1 MIDVALSS
9 DKSVS
14 SRVPLSV
21 RPTLGLLAIALVLF
35 ALLLT
40 MPLAKAQQVALESES
55 YSVEELRAA
64 YLVSVTRYV
73 TWPNEDNKDVF
84 TIGVLG
90 DEGLY
95 NLLASIPLGTLRD
108 KPVRV
113 EQLARNSQVS
123 QVDLLYVGPRHSGSS
138 DLVMS
143 AALRNNVLVVTED
156 RLIRQNMMINIS
168 ADSVNAFSYQINE
181 PRINAAG
188 LSANPG
194 LLQISGQELNT
205 LAAHHRSMLEIASIQ
220 SSRQE
225 LIDQNNELSQE
236 VRLLRERIDNL
247 EQALSEREEV
257 LRVQE
262 GTLEDKQE
270 VMDSQQATLNRLLAE
285 LEEQR
290 ELLFNREEQLSRIQR
305 LLDDSEQALS
315 EQEARLAE
323 KESQLE
329 AKERESNELAQRISS
344 NRDIL
349 AAQQQ
354 QLRDQRSALTEQAQL
369 IESRERT
376 IDRQREY
383 LIYILIAFAVALLL
397 GVLSLSLYVK
407 KRRTASQL
415 MDALNELHNAQDKL
429 VESEKMA
436 ALGNL
441 VAGVAHEV
449 NTPLGV
455 ALTATSMLNDRREIL
470 LQDVQNG
477 RLTKEQLERFLT
489 QSHESL
495 SLTEKNL
502 SRVAR
507 LISNFKQVAVDQMV
521 TEQRT
526 IDLGNYV
533 EEIMSALSIELKRAK
548 IDYQIDIDGTIE
560 MDTIPGAMA
569 QILTN
574 LVTNSIRHGYAD
586 DNTAAT
592 ENDIRG
598 TITVRASRADADHV
612 KVSFCDDGKGMDQAT
627 LQKIFEP
634 FFTTKRNQGGTGL
647 GMPIVYNLVRQK
659 LKGDI
664 SVTSTP
670 GQGTCFELLLPR
682 RVKHAK

>member
-1 MIDVALSS
+1 MQVVRQSLTAWLLSLS
-9 DKSVS
+9 ILVVSHSVQA
-14 SRVPLSV
+14 VQPEPL
-21 RPTLGLLAIALVLF
+21 P
-35 ALLLT
+35 
-40 MPLAKAQQVALESES
+40 MNDDS
-55 YSVEELRAA
+55 YSLAEIRAA
-64 YLVSVTRYV
+64 YLISVMRYV
-73 TWPNEDNKDVF
+73 NWPNEEQRSEL

-90 DEGLY
+90 DE
-95 NLLASIPLGTLRD
+95 NVFELLASIPLGEVRD
-108 KPVRV
+108 KSIQV
-113 EQLARNSQVS
+113 QLLTRNSQVA
-123 QVDLLYVGPRHSGSS
+123 QVDLVYVGPRHSGASE
-138 DLVMS
+138 LILNQAMR
-143 AALRNNVLVVTED
+143 ANVLVVTED
-156 RLIRQNMMINIS
+156 RLVRQSMMINIS
-168 ADSVNAFSYQINE
+168 ADNAGAISYQINDQ
-181 PRINAAG
+181 RINSAG
-188 LSANPG
+188 LEVNSG

-225 LIDQNNELSQE
+225 LSEQNT
-236 VRLLRERIDNL
+236 LLREDLRQLQERISSL
-247 EQALSEREEV
+247 EQALSERDQV

-262 GTLEDKQE
+262 GTIEEKQE
-270 VMDSQQATLNRLLAE
+270 VMDSQQATLNNLLSE
-285 LEEQR
+285 LEQQR
-290 ELLFNREEQLSRIQR
+290 ELLFNREEQLNRIQN
-305 LLDDSEQALS
+305 LLDDSERTLR
-315 EQEARLAE
+315 EQERLLETREA
-323 KESQLE
+323 QLA
-329 AKERESNELAQRISS
+329 AKEQEGNELAQRITA

-354 QLRDQRSALTEQAQL
+354 QLRDQRSALTEQAAL
-369 IESRERT
+369 IENRERT

-383 LIYILIAFAVALLL
+383 LVYILIALAAASIL

-407 KRRTASQL
+407 KRRTATQL
-415 MDALNELHNAQDKL
+415 MDALTELHNAQDKL

-470 LQDVQNG
+470 QQNVREG
-477 RLTKEQLERFLT
+477 RLTREQLDRFLG
-489 QSHESL
+489 QSEESL

-521 TEQRT
+521 TERRT

-533 EEIMSALSIELKRAK
+533 EEIMSALSIELKRAH
-548 IDYQIDIDGTIE
+548 IDFQIDVDGEIE

-574 LVTNSIRHGYAD
+574 LVTNSIRHGYPAMSTQD
-586 DNTAAT
+586 ASDS
-592 ENDIRG
+592 DIRG
-598 TITVRASRADADHV
+598 TITIRAARADADYV
-612 KVSFCDDGKGMDQAT
+612 RLSFCDDGNGMDDAT

-647 GMPIVYNLVRQK
+647 GMPIVYNLVRQQ

-664 SVTSTP
+664 TVSSTP

-682 RVKHAK
+682 RVRIS

>member
-1 MIDVALSS
+1 MVQVVRQSLTAWLLSLS
-9 DKSVS
+9 MLVVSHSVQA
-14 SRVPLSV
+14 VQPEPL
-21 RPTLGLLAIALVLF
+21 PTNDD
-35 ALLLT
+35 
-40 MPLAKAQQVALESES
+40 S
-55 YSVEELRAA
+55 YSLAEIRAA
-64 YLVSVTRYV
+64 YLISVMRYV
-73 TWPNEDNKDVF
+73 NWPNEEQRSEL

-90 DEGLY
+90 DE
-95 NLLASIPLGTLRD
+95 NVFELLASIPLGEMRD
-108 KPVRV
+108 KPIQV
-113 EQLARNSQVS
+113 QLLTRNSQVA
-123 QVDLLYVGPRHSGSS
+123 QVDLVYVGPRHSGASE
-138 DLVMS
+138 LILNQAM
-143 AALRNNVLVVTED
+143 RNNVLVITED
-156 RLIRQNMMINIS
+156 RLVRQNMMINIS
-168 ADSVNAFSYQINE
+168 ADNAGAISYQINDQ
-181 PRINAAG
+181 RINSAG
-188 LSANPG
+188 LEVNSG

-225 LIDQNNELSQE
+225 LSEQNN
-236 VRLLRERIDNL
+236 LLREELRQLQERISSL
-247 EQALSEREEV
+247 EQALSERDQV

-262 GTLEDKQE
+262 GTIEEKQE
-270 VMDSQQATLNRLLAE
+270 VMDSQQATLNNLLSE
-285 LEEQR
+285 LEQQR
-290 ELLFNREEQLSRIQR
+290 ELLFNREEQLNRIQN
-305 LLDDSEQALS
+305 LLDDSERTLR
-315 EQEARLAE
+315 EQERLLE
-323 KESQLE
+323 TKEAQLA
-329 AKERESNELAQRISS
+329 AKEQEGNELAQRITA

-354 QLRDQRSALTEQAQL
+354 QLRDQRSALTEQAAL
-369 IESRERT
+369 IENRERT

-383 LIYILIAFAVALLL
+383 LIYILIALAAASIL

-407 KRRTASQL
+407 KRRTATQL
-415 MDALNELHNAQDKL
+415 MDALTELHNAQDKL

-470 LQDVQNG
+470 QQNVREG
-477 RLTKEQLERFLT
+477 RLTREQLDRFLG
-489 QSHESL
+489 QSEESL

-521 TEQRT
+521 TERRT
-526 IDLGNYV
+526 IDLGNYI
-533 EEIMSALSIELKRAK
+533 EEIMSALSIELKRAH
-548 IDYQIDIDGTIE
+548 IDFQIDVDGEIE

-574 LVTNSIRHGYAD
+574 LVTNSIRHGYA
-586 DNTAAT
+586 AT
-592 ENDIRG
+592 STQEAGDSDIRG
-598 TITVRASRADADHV
+598 TITIRAARADADYV
-612 KVSFCDDGKGMDQAT
+612 RLSFCDDGNGMDDAT

-647 GMPIVYNLVRQK
+647 GMPIVYNLVRQQ

-664 SVTSTP
+664 TVSSTP

-682 RVKHAK
+682 RVRIN